1 MSEDKTKFEEV
12 QNVDNN
18 ANDTVEN
25 IENKTI
31 NKQTDVKIETTEPKN
46 EKKKIK
52 FNLFKK
58 KENNEVTT
66 NNNIENMSTKKSERV
81 LSIDRFRGLCMFLM
95 VCSFIFPLFSCFDFL
110 APVVEHGSGG
120 FQVLPGISFADLFA
134 AMFIFVIGLTI
145 VKSFK
150 SREAKVGTR
159 KAYLQLALRFLAL
172 IGIGILFNGFENG
185 WVDIFL
191 GDKTFADLSIQIK
204 IYAIG
209 FWIAIALLIVYVISR
224 FVKNDKFK
232 VVAENMFRYFL
243 ALAGIL
249 ALYFILVATAEK
261 ITVPTDGNRYG
272 GWEWDTLQNIGLAGL
287 MALPFIRFDK
297 WGRLI
302 MVGIT
307 FTVLTILMQ
316 NGLFPLANS
325 ILEGGIIGGF
335 SWACILLMG
344 SVFAE
349 FKDDNKKYWILTSLI
364 LLISVVLIVAFNFT
378 AAKRGCTPVYA
389 MFCIAIAAMIW
400 GGLNCINNWKPKFDF
415 FAIWGSNAILTYI
428 STIFVVGMLLGGLLG
443 TQLAGLSIWA
453 AIPIVL
459 VFLGAFTVMN
469 WLLKRSNKYIRI

>member
-1 MSEDKTKFEEV
+1 MSEEKAMFEDTQEV
-12 QNVDNN
+12 DSNITNTE
-18 ANDTVEN
+18 TVEPSVVSSEEETKD
-25 IENKTI
+25 IAIKTAEST
-31 NKQTDVKIETTEPKN
+31 NTN
-46 EKKKIK
+46 KKK
-52 FNLFKK
+52 KK
-58 KENNEVTT
+58 RTAKRREKNNEVKMTT
-66 NNNIENMSTKKSERV
+66 TTEKKSERI

-110 APVVEHGSGG
+110 APIVEHGDGG

-150 SREAKVGTR
+150 SREAKFGTR
-159 KAYLQLALRFLAL
+159 KAYWQLATRFLAL

-209 FWIAIALLIVYVISR
+209 FWIAIALLIMYVVSR

-232 VVAENMFRYFL
+232 VVSENLFRYFL
-243 ALAGIL
+243 AVAGIL

-261 ITVPTDGNRYG
+261 ITVPVNGNRYG

-316 NGLFPLANS
+316 NGLFPLAKS
-325 ILEGGIIGGF
+325 ILEGGIFGGF

-349 FKDDNKKYWILTSLI
+349 FKDDNKKYWILSSLI
-364 LLISVVLIVAFNFT
+364 LLISVVLIVSFNFT

-389 MFCIAIAAMIW
+389 MFCIAIASMIW
-400 GGLNCINNWKPKFDF
+400 GGLNTINNWKPKFDF

-428 STIFVVGMLLGGLLG
+428 STIFVIGMLLGGLLG
-443 TQLAGLSIWA
+443 AQLVGLSIWA
-453 AIPIVL
+453 AIPIIL
-459 VFLGAFTVMN
+459 VFLAAFTVMN
-469 WLLKRSNKYIRI
+469 WLLRRYNKYIRI